1 MNNSRQIKIGAILS
15 YTQMGL
21 GIVVNLL
28 YIPLMIR
35 ILGQAEYGL
44 YSVVSSTISML
55 SILNLGFSSSFIR
68 YYSKYKKKNDYVGI
82 AKVNGLFLLIFSV
95 IGLIALMC
103 GLFLTNNLELVFE
116 NGLTVA
122 EYEKAR
128 ILMLLLTVNLTISF
142 PMTVFTNI
150 ITANERFIFL
160 KLLAVIKTVC
170 SPLLSI
176 PLLLSGLGLVSIVVV
191 TLTVSVTIDC
201 IYLYYCFRRLS
212 ARFIFRDFEKGMLK
226 DIIVFTSFVAINI
239 VVNQINLNIDP
250 ILLGRFKGTEIVA
263 VYAIAQTL
271 YTYFQMFSTSI
282 SSLFTPRVYRLVN
295 DYQGKEQNEKLTEI
309 FVKVGRIQF
318 LILSL
323 ICTGIIFFGKSFIVN
338 YWADEN
344 YTDSYYVLLL
354 LAIPSMIPLT
364 QNVGIEIQRAEN
376 KHKFRSIAYL
386 IMAIFNLILSIFLCQ
401 SYGAIGCAVG
411 TCLSLLLANGLMIN
425 IYYHKKCNINIF
437 SYWKNILR
445 MSVGLIIPVIAGS
458 AIMIFVNTD
467 RLIVFIPLVLVY
479 TIIYL
484 VSMWL
489 FAMNGE
495 EKQVVR
501 AFAGKLGIKR
511 KSQRDKTDENN

>member
-1 MNNSRQIKIGAILS
+1 
-15 YTQMGL
+15 MGL
-21 GIVVNLL
+21 GIVVNLV

-35 ILGQAEYGL
+35 VLGQSEYGL

-68 YYSKYKKKNDYVGI
+68 YYSKYKKNNDEVGI
-82 AKVNGLFLLIFSV
+82 AKVNGLFLIIFSV
-95 IGLIALMC
+95 IGLVALMC
-103 GLFLTNNLELVFE
+103 GLFLTNNLELVFKD
-116 NGLTVA
+116 GLTEA
-122 EYEKAR
+122 EYGEAS
-128 ILMLLLTVNLTISF
+128 ILMLLLTINLTISF

-170 SPLLSI
+170 SPLLTI
-176 PLLLSGLGLVSIVVV
+176 PLLLNGFGLVSVVVV
-191 TLTVSVTIDC
+191 TLTVSVAIDC
-201 IYLYYCFRRLS
+201 IYLYYCFKRLS
-212 ARFIFRDFEKGMLK
+212 ARFIFHDFEKGILK
-226 DIIVFTSFVAINI
+226 DIVVFTSFVAINI
-239 VVNQINLNIDP
+239 IVNQINLNIDP

-295 DYQGKEQNEKLTEI
+295 DYQGEKQKEKLTEV

-323 ICTGIIFFGKSFIVN
+323 ICTGIIFFGKSFIMN
-338 YWADEN
+338 YWAGEN
-344 YTDSYYVLLL
+344 YADSYYVLLL
-354 LAIPSMIPLT
+354 LSIPSMIPLT

-386 IMAIFNLILSIFLCQ
+386 IMAVFNLILSIFLCQ

-411 TCLSLLLANGLMIN
+411 TALSLLLANGLMIN

-437 SYWKNILR
+437 AYWKNILR
-445 MSVGLIIPVIAGS
+445 MSVGLIIPLIAGS
-458 AIMIFVNTD
+458 AIILFVNTD
-467 RLIVFIPLVLVY
+467 KLVVFIPLVLGY
-479 TIIYL
+479 TIVYFI
-484 VSMWL
+484 SMWL
-489 FAMNGE
+489 FAMNSE
-495 EKQVVR
+495 EKQMIR
-501 AFAGKLGIKR
+501 SFAGKFGIKR
-511 KSQRDKTDENN
+511 KSRG